1 MQWIFSQAF
10 GGIYLREVFGI
21 CVYKYWLYYFVLF
34 LHKTLRGFIN
44 CFILSFCGNWSVC
57 VLIIYQRDVG
67 ICDQYCTVAICW
79 AEAKVKTWAKI
90 NSTLKWCPSIQV
102 PKSSEYYEQKPK
114 LWRWRAG
121 TCETQRWSREL
132 RTHVAPWQLDYC
144 RQGGGHIH
152 VFTF

>member
-1 MQWIFSQAF
+1 MQQGHRARAPSGGVENFQDVATASYLDLSNAELIYMQWIFSQAF

-67 ICDQYCTVAICW
+67 ICDQYCTVAIC
-79 AEAKVKTWAKI
+79 
-90 NSTLKWCPSIQV
+90 
-102 PKSSEYYEQKPK
+102 
-114 LWRWRAG
+114 
-121 TCETQRWSREL
+121 
-132 RTHVAPWQLDYC
+132 
-144 RQGGGHIH
+144 
-152 VFTF
+152 